1 MYSLLDTMVTKG
13 TDYNDF
19 KKEVNK
25 IAKLTKAR
33 TIKWDDVIIY
43 SYQGESNVT
52 NPNEEPRL
60 LFIELNPHNLWNM
73 IPRPVLGKVVGFK
86 KSDMEKKLGKDGL
99 KELVT
104 KTKFLL
110 KIKSNKYKELE
121 NWRMISVSD
130 TIYPT
135 LTQRLRIA
143 GQLAVEPSLE
153 RDIFF
158 AKGIEEQVGNSFTGI
173 FRKSE
178 TTDFEKMFATLS
190 DRYEFETQTIL
201 YQIIDMLQGNS
212 LGKVEVIKWSIDHS
226 FTDIYV
232 QFPEKGDQI
241 AKMYNLPDKV
251 IPGLYLSTS
260 DIGSSSI
267 ICRGTWNINGATTTI
282 NELSFKHIGNLDA
295 KDILSEVAKNI
306 FSEYTQLPT
315 VLCGLLQKNITEPS
329 WDLTTDVG
337 QKTNKDAVKDAFKTA
352 FKDCGIVEA
361 IGKKNE
367 KVLFESVLDE
377 YDYSS
382 HFTAYEIVREMME
395 LPNRV
400 SGLSRNEV
408 HKLAKACSKAP
419 YVNFNKK
426 SKKGTVVLTA

>member
-1 MYSLLDTMVTKG
+1 MYSLLDNMSIKG
-13 TDYNDF
+13 TDYQKF
-19 KKEVNK
+19 KKEVDN
-25 IAKLTKAR
+25 ISKLTKAR
-33 TIKWDDVIIY
+33 TLRWDDVIIY
-43 SYQGESNVT
+43 SYQGET
-52 NPNEEPRL
+52 ANPNEEPRL

-73 IPRPVLGKVVGFK
+73 IPRPVLGKVIGFK

-99 KELVT
+99 KELT
-104 KTKFLL
+104 SQTKFLF
-110 KIKSNKYKELE
+110 KIKNSKYKELE
-121 NWRMISVSD
+121 NGRMVSVSD

-135 LTQRLRIA
+135 LTQRLKIG

-153 RDIFF
+153 RDVFF
-158 AKGIEEQVGNSFTGI
+158 AKGIEEQVGNAFTGI

-178 TTDFEKMFATLS
+178 TSDFEKIYATLS
-190 DRYEFETQTIL
+190 DRYEFENQTIL
-201 YQIIDMLQGNS
+201 YKIIDMLQGNN

-241 AKMYNLPDKV
+241 AKMYGLPDKI

-267 ICRGTWNINGATTTI
+267 ICRGTWNINGASTTI
-282 NELSFKHIGNLDA
+282 NELAFKHIGNLDA

-315 VLCGLLQKNITEPS
+315 VLCGLLQKNITDTS
-329 WDLTTDVG
+329 WDLTTDAG
-337 QKTNKDAVKDAFKTA
+337 QKANQDAVKDAFKTV
-352 FKDCGIVEA
+352 FKECGIVEA

-419 YVNFNKK
+419 YVNFKK

>member
-1 MYSLLDTMVTKG
+1 MYSLLDNMSIKG
-13 TDYNDF
+13 TDYQKF
-19 KKEVNK
+19 KKEVDN
-25 IAKLTKAR
+25 IAKLTNAR
-33 TIKWDDVIIY
+33 TLRWDDVIIY
-43 SYQGESNVT
+43 SYQGET
-52 NPNEEPRL
+52 ANPNEEPRL

-99 KELVT
+99 KELT
-104 KTKFLL
+104 SQTKFLF
-110 KIKSNKYKELE
+110 KIKTSKYKELE
-121 NWRMISVSD
+121 NGRMVSVSD

-135 LTQRLRIA
+135 LTQRLKVG

-158 AKGIEEQVGNSFTGI
+158 AKGIEEQVGNAFTGV
-173 FRKSE
+173 FRKSDVS
-178 TTDFEKMFATLS
+178 DFEKIYATLS
-190 DRYEFETQTIL
+190 DRYEFENQTIL
-201 YQIIDMLQGNS
+201 YKIIDMLQGNN

-241 AKMYNLPDKV
+241 AKMYGLPDKV

-267 ICRGTWNINGATTTI
+267 ICRGTWNINGASTTI
-282 NELSFKHIGNLDA
+282 NELAFKHIGNLDA

-315 VLCGLLQKNITEPS
+315 VLCGLLQKNITDTS
-329 WDLTTDVG
+329 WDLTTDAG
-337 QKTNKDAVKDAFKTA
+337 QKANQDAVKDAFKTV
-352 FKDCGIVEA
+352 FKECGIVEA

-408 HKLAKACSKAP
+408 HKLAKACYKAP
-419 YVNFNKK
+419 YINFNKK
-426 SKKGTVVLTA
+426 NKKGTVVLTA